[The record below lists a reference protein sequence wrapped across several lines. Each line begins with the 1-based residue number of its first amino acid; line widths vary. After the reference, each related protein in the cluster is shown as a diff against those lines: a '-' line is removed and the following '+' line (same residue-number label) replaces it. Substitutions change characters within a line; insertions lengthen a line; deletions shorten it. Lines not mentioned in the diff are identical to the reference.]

1 MCAMVLAALSAVRLV
16 MLCCQRC
23 QLFCPNTAL
32 SLVHKAVNAC
42 LRELKGKK
50 NTHTQKGWGEREK
63 GGRTMTISISSAR
76 KHFHVSDEKIV
87 RDFFSSFQMSIRKG
101 VLQSL
106 RSSQQFVVHTWN
118 QSDLEPTA
126 SQSSK
131 QAACMGEGRV
141 SISPMPHNSY
151 RRIHDVASTE
161 LRKQATLRQTPSH
174 I

>member
-50 NTHTQKGWGEREK
+50 NTHTQKGWGDREK

-76 KHFHVSDEKIV
+76 KHFHVSDAKIV
-87 RDFFSSFQMSIRKG
+87 RDFFFFSNVDKKG
-101 VLQSL
+101 RLAKP
-106 RSSQQFVVHTWN
+106 SQLATVCRAH
-118 QSDLEPTA
+118 LEP
-126 SQSSK
+126 
-131 QAACMGEGRV
+131 
-141 SISPMPHNSY
+141 I
-151 RRIHDVASTE
+151 
-161 LRKQATLRQTPSH
+161 
-174 I
+174 